1 MTPQQLLVSDGVMDV
16 RAAAS
21 LLGISRSKVYEIM
34 RDGGLPF
41 IILSRR
47 RLIPKRAVID
57 LLVKHLITDGGQ
69 HDQQG

>member
-21 LLGISRSKVYEIM
+21 LLGISRSKAYELM

-41 IILSRR
+41 IILGRR
-47 RLIPKRAVID
+47 RLIPKRAVIN
-57 LLVKHLITDGGQ
+57 LLVKHLHLKGGPQ
-69 HDQQG
+69 